1 MGKNQYGS
9 YVVIGVI
16 AAAVCLFVMKID
28 SIAAGILLAAD
39 AASPLFLGCVIAYV
53 LNILLKRLERF
64 YFPKTKNKTL
74 IKTRRPVCIALSFV
88 VLAVILALV
97 AALVVP
103 ELLSSVRLIADEVP
117 STIEEIRLWGIAHSD
132 QMPAIQEYL
141 VGLDVDWQAMMKKAM
156 DILAAG
162 AGGLLSSV
170 VTVFSKIF
178 GTATKLLIGSIF
190 AIYLLSAKETLCGQA
205 DRFLRAYMKPGTRR
219 RILYVAET
227 LHDTFTNFIVGQCME
242 AVIIGTLC
250 ALGMTIL
257 RMPYAVMTGAVV
269 GVTALIPVVGAYIG
283 AVVGAFM
290 VFTVNPLQAV
300 GFVVFLV
307 ILQQLEG
314 NLIYPRVVG
323 SSIGLP
329 GLWVLAAVT
338 VGGGVLG
345 VTGMLL
351 GVPLA
356 ASAYRLLGADV
367 RARLTDVS
375 YKEKDR
381 KARKESNGRKQ
392 GSAGRKLPRQK
403 PQTAEKTGE

>member
-1 MGKNQYGS
+1 MGKHQYGS

-74 IKTRRPVCIALSFV
+74 TKTRRPVCIALSFV

-117 STIEEIRLWGIAHSD
+117 ATIEEIRLWGIVHSD

-141 VGLDVDWQAMMKKAM
+141 VGLDVDWQAMMRKAM

-170 VTVFSKIF
+170 VTVFSRIF

-205 DRFLRAYMKPGTRR
+205 DRFLRAYMKPGMRQ

-227 LHDTFTNFIVGQCME
+227 LHETFTNFIVGQCME

-283 AVVGAFM
+283 AAVGAFM

-300 GFVVFLV
+300 GFVAFLV

-345 VTGMLL
+345 VAGMLL

-381 KARKESNGRKQ
+381 KTRKESNGRKQ